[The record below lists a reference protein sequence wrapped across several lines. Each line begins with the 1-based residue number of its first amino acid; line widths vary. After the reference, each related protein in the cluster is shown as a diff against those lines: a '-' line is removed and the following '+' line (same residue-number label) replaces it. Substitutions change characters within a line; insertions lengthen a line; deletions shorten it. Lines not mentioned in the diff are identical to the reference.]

1 MEILALVLF
10 IVFGGIT
17 LTALLVTVNLLV
29 PIPVEAARKKIE
41 AGLLRSCLIGLVN
54 LVFALALMVLLAFIT
69 TLFKKTEGNSTTID
83 LGQIF
88 GPGIFVV
95 LSVLL
100 ALTVLLFTLRGLSAL
115 TGLVGARIG
124 AAKSPF
130 WSDARG
136 GLLIVLACLTPYIGW
151 FVFTPFVVCVSLGAS
166 VQTLVQKKAKAPLE
180 GPAH

>member
-1 MEILALVLF
+1 MEMLGLILF
-10 IVFGGIT
+10 IVFGGVSLI
-17 LTALLVTVNLLV
+17 ALLVTVNLLV
-29 PIPVEAARKKIE
+29 PVPVEAARKKIE

-54 LVFALALMVLLAFIT
+54 LVFALALMLLLTFIT

-95 LSVLL
+95 LGILL

-115 TGLVGARIG
+115 TSLVGARIG

-136 GLLIVLACLTPYIGW
+136 GLLLVLACLTPYVGW
-151 FVFTPFVVCVSLGAS
+151 FLFTPFVVCVSLGAS
-166 VQTLVQKKAKAPLE
+166 VQALVQKKPKAALE
-180 GPAH
+180 EPSR